1 MVWNIMEE
9 TIDVL
14 DTNISLS
21 LSADIDEVV
30 GLEVYVNGKLR
41 FGCLNPFDMWYI
53 RGWQKRCYAV
63 VHEIDEFVWMIWIV

>member
-1 MVWNIMEE
+1 MEE

-53 RGWQKRCYAV
+53 RG
-63 VHEIDEFVWMIWIV
+63 